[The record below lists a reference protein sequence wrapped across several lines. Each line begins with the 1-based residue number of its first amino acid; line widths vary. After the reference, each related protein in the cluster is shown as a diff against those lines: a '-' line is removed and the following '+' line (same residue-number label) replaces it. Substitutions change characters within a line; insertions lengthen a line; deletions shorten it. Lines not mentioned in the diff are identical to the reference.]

1 MGRRQTAAVVGVVL
15 TGLVGLSACGKQGCS
30 DLPVDSGI
38 QVQVPPAFQK
48 FVKTFRVELCQAER
62 CEAVNFASATK
73 DPDGVIEDGL
83 TVRESAYDIDLDR
96 LGGGWKAGAASS
108 LVVIGTDKG
117 GRITLRHTED
127 FEFDAA
133 YPNGPDCDDAP
144 ALTHSTSL
152 DGSDLTE

>member
-1 MGRRQTAAVVGVVL
+1 MGRRGTAAVVGVVL

-38 QVQVPPAFQK
+38 QVQLPAAFQK
-48 FVKTFRVELCQAER
+48 FVKTLRVELCQGEQ
-62 CEAVNFASATK
+62 CEAVNFASTTK
-73 DPDGVIEDGL
+73 DPDGVIEDGI
-83 TVRESAYDIDLDR
+83 TVRDAAYDLDLDR
-96 LGGGWKAGAASS
+96 LGGGWKASTPSS
-108 LVVIGTDKG
+108 LVVIGTAKS